1 VDTQHSAPSTQHSAA
16 SAQHSA
22 LSTQNPASSTQHSA
36 LSTQHFDSVGH
47 IVPLRILFAIWIAL
61 LILTAATVA
70 VADVDLGPANLW
82 VAVGI
87 ATVKA
92 SLVALFFMHLKYDHP
107 FHAIILIAALLFVTL
122 FIGIAMMDSGQYQPD
137 IQQWQSQQPPG

>member
-1 VDTQHSAPSTQHSAA
+1 MTEASSLTTHHSAP
-16 SAQHSA
+16 
-22 LSTQNPASSTQHSA
+22 
-36 LSTQHFDSVGH
+36 VGH

-70 VADVDLGPANLW
+70 VAGLDLGPANLW

-87 ATVKA
+87 ATLKA

-107 FHAIILIAALLFVTL
+107 FHAVILIAALLFVTL